1 MTLAAAPRICWKK
14 GFSRGWGLGR
24 HVLGSNFFHYVCDP
38 WGSFSEY
45 SAGIDYVP
53 ADCDWNGG
61 DHAPEDSFYVW
72 GPNPPDY
79 FTHNAEA

>member
-1 MTLAAAPRICWKK
+1 MSAT
-14 GFSRGWGLGR
+14 
-24 HVLGSNFFHYVCDP
+24 P

-45 SAGIDYVP
+45 SAGIDFVA
-53 ADCDWNGG
+53 ADCDWKSG
-61 DHAPEDSFYVW
+61 DHTPEDSFYVW